1 MPKPPPPAP
10 KDDSEDVQAIL
21 RTRQERRQR
30 RRVPEVAQAPIQE
43 HPVVEEGRVSAGP
56 VQAEQRPLP
65 PKKDVQGPPRRR
77 LTQQQRG
84 PWARE
89 AESLAGQEAA
99 GGQKGVSETSP
110 SPEKTSALARR
121 LGSEDTSVPEGT
133 ALSEKTPSAEKTSV
147 SDRPL
152 APGKVSGSER
162 RLVSE
167 KASLFEKSPLSDTK
181 LVPKRAAPSEKP
193 QARAPPAGDSPSAT
207 TERRARAVP
216 EKTPLSSAE
225 PGAPGPP
232 TVASRLRPITLQVG
246 CASAPPP
253 PHPTHVASCPPTS
266 GQLCPCPLPTCFQ
279 PLSEYKDTKAGDSSK
294 GLQLRDRERVLI

>member
-30 RRVPEVAQAPIQE
+30 RREPEVAQAPIQE
-43 HPVVEEGRVSAGP
+43 HPAVEEGRVGAGP
-56 VQAEQRPLP
+56 VQTEQQPVL
-65 PKKDVQGPPRRR
+65 PKKDVQVPPRRR
-77 LTQQQRG
+77 LTRQQRG

-89 AESLAGQEAA
+89 EESLAGREPA
-99 GGQKGVSETSP
+99 GGQKGVLETSP
-110 SPEKTSALARR
+110 SPEKTSALERR

-133 ALSEKTPSAEKTSV
+133 ALSEKTVALEGKPSAEKTSV

-167 KASLFEKSPLSDTK
+167 KASFFEKSPVSDTK
-181 LVPKRAAPSEKP
+181 LVPKRAAPSERP

-225 PGAPGPP
+225 PGAPNPP
-232 TVASRLRPITLQVG
+232 TVASRLPPFTLQVG
-246 CASAPPP
+246 RASAPPLSR
-253 PHPTHVASCPPTS
+253 PTHVASCPPTV
-266 GQLCPCPLPTCFQ
+266 GRLWPCPLPTCFQ
-279 PLSEYKDTKAGDSSK
+279 PLSEYEDTKAGHS
-294 GLQLRDRERVLI
+294 